1 MSISRTLPLSLRQLI
16 AWLRAFRFISL
27 IIAVVS
33 CGTGIACAWSD
44 GRFNL
49 QYALLVM
56 LGGVLLQA
64 GVNLVNDYFEY
75 RARNIEDK
83 FPDLELYGTVRDRL
97 ERIIYFT
104 GLVCFAAAVPIGL
117 FFVSFL
123 GLPMLILGG
132 VGIFG
137 GYFYTCEP
145 FNYKRRGL
153 AVLFVFFL
161 MGVFLVAGSYYA
173 VTGVMRPAILL
184 TSLPVSAL
192 VSHLLLCNELR
203 DWEYDAGR
211 GHRTLTVR
219 IGYRGGV
226 TLYALLLLFAY
237 LFPFLLWRMGELG
250 FPLIL
255 LPAALLLIRPAR
267 TLGRSRTVR
276 RSSIPWMMLHH
287 GVFGALYT
295 VLIINS
301 KGILP

>member
-1 MSISRTLPLSLRQLI
+1 MTFSVCLSLRQLI

-33 CGTGIACAWSD
+33 CGTGIAYAWSD
-44 GRFNL
+44 GLFNPR
-49 QYALLVM
+49 YALLVM
-56 LGGVLLQA
+56 LGGILLQA

-83 FPDLELYGTVRDRL
+83 FPDLKLYGEVRDRL
-97 ERIIYFT
+97 EKIIYIT

-117 FFVSFL
+117 YFVSFR
-123 GLPMLILGG
+123 GLPMLILGT

-173 VTGVMRPAILL
+173 VSGTLRPEILL
-184 TSLPVSAL
+184 ASLPISAL

-203 DWEYDAGR
+203 DWEYDTDR

-226 TLYALLLLFAY
+226 ALYAGLLLFAY
-237 LFPFLLWRMGELG
+237 LFPFLLWQSDKLS
-250 FPLIL
+250 FPLL
-255 LPAALLLIRPAR
+255 LFAAAPLLIRPAR

-287 GVFGALYT
+287 GVYGILYII
-295 VLIINS
+295 LIINA
-301 KGILP
+301 KGIVL

>member
-1 MSISRTLPLSLRQLI
+1 MSIPRSLALGQRQII

-33 CGTGIACAWSD
+33 CGTGIAFAWVD
-44 GRFNL
+44 GGFQLR
-49 QYALLVM
+49 YALLVM
-56 LGGVLLQA
+56 IGGVLLQS

-75 RARNIEDK
+75 RSGNIEDK
-83 FPDLELYGTVRDRL
+83 FPDLELHGEVRDRL
-97 ERIIYFT
+97 ETIIYIT

-117 FFVSFL
+117 YFVSFR
-123 GLPMLILGG
+123 GLPMLILGV
-132 VGIFG
+132 VGICG

-153 AVLFVFFL
+153 AVIFVFFL
-161 MGVFLVAGSYYA
+161 MGLFMISGSHYA
-173 VTGVMRPAILL
+173 LSGLFRWDSVLIG
-184 TSLPVSAL
+184 LPISAL

-203 DWEYDAGR
+203 DWEYDTDR

-226 TLYALLLLFAY
+226 ALYAGLLIFAY
-237 LFPFLLWRMGELG
+237 LFPLFLWRIGELA
-250 FPLIL
+250 FPLSL
-255 LPAALLLIRPAR
+255 FAAAPLLIRPAR

-287 GVFGALYT
+287 GVYGILYII
-295 VLIINS
+295 LILNA
-301 KGILP
+301 KGIVL